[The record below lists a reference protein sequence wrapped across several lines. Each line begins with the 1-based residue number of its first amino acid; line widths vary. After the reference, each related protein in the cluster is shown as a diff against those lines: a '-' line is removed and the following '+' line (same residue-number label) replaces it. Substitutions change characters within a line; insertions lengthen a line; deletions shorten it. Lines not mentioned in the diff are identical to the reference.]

1 MSSVQVLVNYKLYLK
16 CLLTMKTCLV
26 FYSMTMDF
34 VCWYMCACM
43 YVRDQASVG
52 GAEQV

>member
-1 MSSVQVLVNYKLYLK
+1 MSVNHEDMSCFLFYDKGFCVLVH
-16 CLLTMKTCLV
+16 
-26 FYSMTMDF
+26 
-34 VCWYMCACM
+34 VCVCACM